1 MPAMMMMVMAM
12 MMMRAM
18 VMMTTPVEKHDTAN
32 EVETEEHWQTEGHIH
47 RHPLIDFCHDYAEHD
62 ICDDYDYD
70 YLIHDHVDDLCCLLE
85 SQSCPRDWTVWL
97 SRGSKT

>member
-32 EVETEEHWQTEGHIH
+32 EVETEEHWQTEGDIH
-47 RHPLIDFCHDYAEHD
+47 RHPLGADLAAVVGKLRGPQEVETPGDRVDGAHQQLHACKKRSFITDFP
-62 ICDDYDYD
+62 I
-70 YLIHDHVDDLCCLLE
+70 
-85 SQSCPRDWTVWL
+85 
-97 SRGSKT
+97 

>member
-1 MPAMMMMVMAM
+1 MMNEERKSTEVSSTQGAQL
-12 MMMRAM
+12 
-18 VMMTTPVEKHDTAN
+18 PVEKHDTAN

-70 YLIHDHVDDLCCLLE
+70 YLIHDHVDDL
-85 SQSCPRDWTVWL
+85 
-97 SRGSKT
+97 